1 MQYEELYDLVAFFIR
16 ATTEI
21 GQQVFDESA
30 PGADRVEFIQQL
42 NHVNRDISAIKDEIA
57 KIKRTQWIMLIIRLA
72 WAALWGAIGGS
83 VLRLLLQGVRRIWRR
98 IRGITDFLQ
107 IVAVPK
113 GYSDR
118 NSEEIDRA
126 KVGYGRAERFTPDQQ
141 EKANRRRDQLQMQF
155 DSETR
160 GTEQSWNVYVV
171 TGRSS

>member
-72 WAALWGAIGGS
+72 WAAFGERLE
-83 VLRLLLQGVRRIWRR
+83 VL
-98 IRGITDFLQ
+98 F
-107 IVAVPK
+107 
-113 GYSDR
+113 
-118 NSEEIDRA
+118 
-126 KVGYGRAERFTPDQQ
+126 
-141 EKANRRRDQLQMQF
+141 
-155 DSETR
+155 
-160 GTEQSWNVYVV
+160 
-171 TGRSS
+171 